1 MLPWFQAILAFGFA
15 ALVIVL
21 IMTLFAVRRAIVRTE
36 AVLGIVEQEL
46 RPLVAETHALLG
58 EVRALTRQANREM
71 DRVGI
76 IGERVEDVAVGVG
89 RLVSALGGLTR
100 VGQVLGL
107 AAGLKKG
114 LDVFLD
120 RFQKG
125 QGDHHG

>member
-1 MLPWFQAILAFGFA
+1 MRPWLQAILAFGFA

-21 IMTLFAVRRAIVRTE
+21 IMTLLAVRRAIVRTE

-46 RPLVAETHALLG
+46 RPLVAEMHALLG

-71 DRVGI
+71 DRLGV

-114 LDVFLD
+114 VDVFLD

>member
-1 MLPWFQAILAFGFA
+1 MRPWLQAILAFGFA

-21 IMTLFAVRRAIVRTE
+21 IMTLLAVRRAIVRTE

-46 RPLVAETHALLG
+46 RPLVAEMHALLG

-71 DRVGI
+71 DRLGV
-76 IGERVEDVAVGVG
+76 IGERFEDVAVGVG

-114 LDVFLD
+114 VDVFLD

>member
-1 MLPWFQAILAFGFA
+1 MLPWFQAILALGFA
-15 ALVIVL
+15 ALVIAL
-21 IMTLFAVRRAIVRTE
+21 IVTLLAVRRAVVRAE
-36 AVLGIVEQEL
+36 SVLGIVEQEL

-71 DRVGI
+71 DRVGV
-76 IGERVEDVAVGVG
+76 IGERVEDVAVGLG

-114 LDVFLD
+114 VDVFLE

>member
-1 MLPWFQAILAFGFA
+1 MLPWFQAILALGFA
-15 ALVIVL
+15 ALVIAIIV
-21 IMTLFAVRRAIVRTE
+21 TLLAVRRAVVRAE
-36 AVLGIVEQEL
+36 SVLGIVEQEL

-71 DRVGI
+71 DRVGV
-76 IGERVEDVAVGVG
+76 IGERVEDVAVGLG

-114 LDVFLD
+114 VDVFLE